1 MDWGSYLGTPVARI
15 FTDAPKVYDMP
26 AFDGYGDPRKLEVI
40 SKIAENAGRDPKMAT
55 LAVSIFRQKGVK
67 SRDYKGQAAALLKW
81 VQENIYYVNEPDE
94 RLQEP
99 NYTLKVKYGD
109 CDDLVILLF
118 SLCRSVRL
126 PCKLVISGT
135 DSTGKK
141 YRYHQG
147 DATIPPYVKWSHI
160 YMMVGDRPY
169 GPPKWLYAEPT
180 LKVALGWDVVSA
192 NGNFLPELSYGTP
205 GSIFSFN
212 SLATL
217 AIGAVVGYHIA
228 KRGK

>member
-1 MDWGSYLGTPVARI
+1 MDWGSYLGTPVQRI

-26 AFDGYGDPRKLEVI
+26 EFDGYGDPRKLEVI

-55 LAVSIFRQKGVK
+55 LAVSIFRSKGVQP
-67 SRDYKGQAAALLKW
+67 RDYKGQAAALLKW

-109 CDDLVILLF
+109 CDDLVILLYA
-118 SLCRSVRL
+118 LCRSVRL

-135 DSTGKK
+135 DSSGKRH
-141 YRYHQG
+141 RYHQG
-147 DATIPPYVKWSHI
+147 DGSITPGVKWSHI

-169 GPPKWLYAEPT
+169 GTPKWKYAEPT
-180 LKVALGWDVVSA
+180 LKVPLGWDVVSSS
-192 NGNFLPELSYGTP
+192 GTFLPELSYGEA
-205 GSIFSFN
+205 GSFFSFN

-217 AIGAVVGYHIA
+217 AIGAVVGYHFA
-228 KRGK
+228 KRN